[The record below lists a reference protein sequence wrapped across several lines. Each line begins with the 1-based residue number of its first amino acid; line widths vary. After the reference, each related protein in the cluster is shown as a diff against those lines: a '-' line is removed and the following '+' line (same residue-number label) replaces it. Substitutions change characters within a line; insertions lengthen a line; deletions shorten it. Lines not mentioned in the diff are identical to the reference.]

1 MQDQTRAEPSWSES
15 ERCCGEASIC
25 GGGTRGLSG
34 KMPVSQLGL
43 GGERPERFSASV
55 CGRIEGASRLPR
67 AAPLTAVPPYLL
79 IEPLAPGAKSHL
91 ACVIKSRV
99 ARKSRALLI
108 RERHSCIVV
117 VFRSWHHCH
126 SKLPVRLNI
135 ELVVLRASII
145 PPTFSSPPHHLL
157 SCTSNL
163 IFCQVVAFK

>member
-1 MQDQTRAEPSWSES
+1 MES
-15 ERCCGEASIC
+15 ERCCGKARRFAVVARAGFQGRCLSVSWVSVV
-25 GGGTRGLSG
+25 GGLSG
-34 KMPVSQLGL
+34 SPPRSAAESKVLAGFPGL
-43 GGERPERFSASV
+43 HRSRPRP
-55 CGRIEGASRLPR
+55 CH
-67 AAPLTAVPPYLL
+67 PYLL

-91 ACVIKSRV
+91 MCVIKSRV

-108 RERHSCIVV
+108 RERHSCVVV

-145 PPTFSSPPHHLL
+145 PPTSSPHHHLL